1 MRSFRIKVPL
11 ITGASKWLYPLVPSR
26 SDSDR
31 RNVEM
36 NSPAEIAQ
44 NYVGIGKKKTE
55 LPAVK
60 MLVLGILAGMFIGFG
75 AIGFQIATATI
86 GGNLGKFVG
95 AFLFPTGLALVLL
108 AGSELFT
115 GNCLL
120 VIPLLEKQASISGVL
135 KNWLFVY
142 LGNFVGSTILAFLL
156 VYGHTPSAID
166 GALMNTMMSTA
177 TAKVA
182 ISVGDAIFRG
192 ILCNIMVCLAVWMS
206 FAAKTAGGKIAALYL
221 PIVVFVLAGF
231 EHSVANMYYIM
242 AGIFCNGV
250 YGMGEASVNV
260 GSMLVNN
267 LLPVSVGNIIGG
279 GLVGLTYWFLY
290 LKGAKKSA

>member
-1 MRSFRIKVPL
+1 
-11 ITGASKWLYPLVPSR
+11 
-26 SDSDR
+26 
-31 RNVEM
+31 M
-36 NSPAEIAQ
+36 NTPAEIAQ
-44 NYVGIGKKKTE
+44 NYVGIGRKKTE
-55 LPAVK
+55 LPTVK
-60 MLVLGILAGMFIGFG
+60 MIVLGILAGMFIGFG

-120 VIPLLEKQASISGVL
+120 VIPLLEKEASISGVL

-142 LGNFVGSTILAFLL
+142 LGNFIGSTLLAFLL
-156 VYGHTPSAID
+156 VYGHTPSAMD

-182 ISVGDAIFRG
+182 ISAGDAIFRG
-192 ILCNIMVCLAVWMS
+192 VLCNIMVCLAVWMS
-206 FAAKTAGGKIAALYL
+206 FAAKTAGGKIASLYL

-250 YGMGEASVNV
+250 YSVGEASVNV

-267 LLPVSVGNIIGG
+267 LLPVTVGNIIGG
-279 GLVGLTYWFLY
+279 GLVGVTYWFLY
-290 LKGAKKSA
+290 LKGAKKNA

>member
-1 MRSFRIKVPL
+1 
-11 ITGASKWLYPLVPSR
+11 
-26 SDSDR
+26 
-31 RNVEM
+31 M
-36 NSPAEIAQ
+36 NTPAEIAQ

-60 MLVLGILAGMFIGFG
+60 MFVLGILAGMFIGFG
-75 AIGFQIATATI
+75 AIAFQIATATI

-95 AFLFPTGLALVLL
+95 AFLFPTGLALVLI

-120 VIPLLEKQASISGVL
+120 VIPLLEKEAAVSGVL

-156 VYGHTPSAID
+156 VYGHTPSAMD
-166 GALMNTMMSTA
+166 GALMNTIMSTA
-177 TAKVA
+177 AAKVA
-182 ISVGDAIFRG
+182 INAGDAVFRG

-206 FAAKTAGGKIAALYL
+206 FAAKTAGGKIASLYL

-250 YGMGEASVNV
+250 YGLGEAGVNV

-267 LLPVSVGNIIGG
+267 LLPVTIGNIIGG

-290 LKGAKKSA
+290 LKGAGKNA

>member
-1 MRSFRIKVPL
+1 
-11 ITGASKWLYPLVPSR
+11 
-26 SDSDR
+26 
-31 RNVEM
+31 M
-36 NSPAEIAQ
+36 NTPAEIAQ

-55 LPAVK
+55 LPIVK
-60 MLVLGILAGMFIGFG
+60 MLVLGMLAGMFIGFG
-75 AIGFQIATATI
+75 AIAFQIATATI

-120 VIPLLEKQASISGVL
+120 VIPLLEKEAGIGGVL

-142 LGNFVGSTILAFLL
+142 LGNFLGSAVLAFLL
-156 VYGHTPSAID
+156 VFGHTPSAID
-166 GALMNTMMSTA
+166 GALLDTMMATA

-182 ISVGDAIFRG
+182 ISFGDAVFRG

-206 FAAKTAGGKIAALYL
+206 FAAKTAGGKIASLYL

-231 EHSVANMYYIM
+231 EHSVANMYYIL
-242 AGIFCNGV
+242 AGIFANGV
-250 YGMGEASVNV
+250 YQMGETTVNI

-267 LLPVSVGNIIGG
+267 LLPVTIGNIIGG
-279 GLVGLTYWFLY
+279 ALVGLTYWFLY
-290 LKGAKKSA
+290 LKGAKKPA